1 MTCGKEILW
10 TVKSDRIVA
19 DPYQSFDTRKIFCNN
34 YSWKSNAMFQILS
47 WLTWLFPAASAA
59 RSFVCFKSSLFKR
72 NTILH
77 KTFRWTI
84 LSKLSSIYFI
94 STDPGVNDMGRNT
107 FQLIVIPPGRRGGGV
122 LYEFLGGD
130 GPLGSGNPSPIPEL
144 IQLDFVTL
152 YQSKLPKSPLS

>member
-10 TVKSDRIVA
+10 TIKSDRTVA
-19 DPYQSFDTRKIFCNN
+19 DPNQSFDTRKIFCNN

-59 RSFVCFKSSLFKR
+59 RSFVCFKSGLFKK

-94 STDPGVNDMGRNT
+94 STDPGVNDMGRNHFPADRNST
-107 FQLIVIPPGRRGGGV
+107 RKGGGGV

-130 GPLGSGNPSPIPEL
+130 VPLGPWNPSPIPEL
-144 IQLDFVTL
+144 VQLNFGTL
-152 YQSKLPKSPLS
+152 Y

>member
-10 TVKSDRIVA
+10 TIKSDRTVA
-19 DPYQSFDTRKIFCNN
+19 DPNQSFDTRKIFCNN
-34 YSWKSNAMFQILS
+34 YSWKSNAMSQILS

-59 RSFVCFKSSLFKR
+59 RIFVCFKSGLFKK

-94 STDPGVNDMGRNT
+94 STDPGVNDMGRNHFPADRNST
-107 FQLIVIPPGRRGGGV
+107 RKGGGV
-122 LYEFLGGD
+122 LYGFLGGD
-130 GPLGSGNPSPIPEL
+130 VPLGPWNPSPIPEL
-144 IQLDFVTL
+144 VQLDFVTL
-152 YQSKLPKSPLS
+152 Y

>member
-10 TVKSDRIVA
+10 TVKSDRTVA

-107 FQLIVIPPGRRGGGV
+107 FQLIVIPPGRRGGGGT
-122 LYEFLGGD
+122 LRI
-130 GPLGSGNPSPIPEL
+130 SGWGWAAGKREPFTYTRANSAGFCYPIPE
-144 IQLDFVTL
+144 
-152 YQSKLPKSPLS
+152 

>member
-10 TVKSDRIVA
+10 TVKSDRTVA

-59 RSFVCFKSSLFKR
+59 RSFVCFKSGLFKK

-84 LSKLSSIYFI
+84 LFKLSSIYYF
-94 STDPGVNDMGRNT
+94 STDPGVNDMGRNHFPADRNST
-107 FQLIVIPPGRRGGGV
+107 PRGVGWGGYFMNFWVGMCRWDPG
-122 LYEFLGGD
+122 
-130 GPLGSGNPSPIPEL
+130 
-144 IQLDFVTL
+144 TL
-152 YQSKLPKSPLS
+152 NLCQS